1 MTQIS
6 EYPENQK
13 HQESREIFT
22 LPASEAAI
30 QHVAKKLQERNME
43 VVIVDDGE
51 QARSVVLG
59 RLPQGAEVHSA
70 RSKTLEDTGIY
81 AAIHDTG
88 HYAPLRHQ
96 YTRLNRRTQARAI
109 RKLVA
114 SPDYIL
120 GSVNAI
126 THDGVMIVASASAS
140 QLGPYA
146 NTAGQVILV
155 VGSQKIVPDLE
166 TALQRIRGYAL
177 EKEDRQV
184 RDSART
190 ETRGN
195 QGAFVGK
202 ILIIEREWI
211 DERILVVLV
220 RQPIGI

>member
-96 YTRLNRRTQARAI
+96 YTRLNRRTQAQAI